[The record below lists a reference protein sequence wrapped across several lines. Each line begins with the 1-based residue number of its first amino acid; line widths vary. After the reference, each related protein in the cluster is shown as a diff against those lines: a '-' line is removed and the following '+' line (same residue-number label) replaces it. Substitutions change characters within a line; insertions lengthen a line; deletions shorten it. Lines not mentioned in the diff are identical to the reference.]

1 MKRGELQGLREDLM
15 GFTFIASSFVFS
27 MIEDLLISGSA
38 THCDPTFLV
47 KKLTIIH
54 NEKTWQPNLEHRLKN
69 AVPVLT
75 LENWISTWPY
85 FADVIPRSTFL

>member
-38 THCDPTFLV
+38 TRCDPTFLV

-54 NEKTWQPNLEHRLKN
+54 NEKN
-69 AVPVLT
+69 
-75 LENWISTWPY
+75 
-85 FADVIPRSTFL
+85 

>member
-15 GFTFIASSFVFS
+15 GFMFIASSFVFS
-27 MIEDLLISGSA
+27 MIEDLLIRGSA
-38 THCDPTFLV
+38 TRCDLTFLV
-47 KKLTIIH
+47 K